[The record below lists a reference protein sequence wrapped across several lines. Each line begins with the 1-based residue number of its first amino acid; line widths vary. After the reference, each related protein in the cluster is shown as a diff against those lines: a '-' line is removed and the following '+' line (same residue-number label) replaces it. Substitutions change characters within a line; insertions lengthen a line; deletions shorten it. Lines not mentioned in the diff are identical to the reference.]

1 MQKKKNVIRL
11 NPFAS
16 AIQSAEVLSLNGSA
30 QREYVQYA
38 LLLNNK

>member
-1 MQKKKNVIRL
+1 MHMERRFI

-30 QREYVQYA
+30 RREYVQYA